1 MDEAGLRIEVQRCPQ
16 GGLRFVEPAIY
27 RTAQA
32 EKAPAGAAQELER
45 FVRAPEYAGEAR
57 NPAQH
62 VGVVW
67 RESQRAA
74 SGGRRPSSPSR
85 GSQPPGRARRAPKAR
100 SGARSSARCAA
111 SRAWW
116 NPEFTG

>member
-32 EKAPAGAAQELER
+32 EKAPAGAAQWIERNRPAQELER

-67 RESQRAA
+67 RESQCALQVA
-74 SGGRRPSSPSR
+74 VGDLPVVALSTTRPS
-85 GSQPPGRARRAPKAR
+85 AA
-100 SGARSSARCAA
+100 CA
-111 SRAWW
+111 
-116 NPEFTG
+116 

>member
-16 GGLRFVEPAIY
+16 GLRFVEAAIY

-32 EKAPAGAAQELER
+32 EKAPAGAAQWIERNRPAQELER

-62 VGVVW
+62 VGVAW
-67 RESQRAA
+67 RESQCALQVA
-74 SGGRRPSSPSR
+74 VGDLPVVALSATRPS
-85 GSQPPGRARRAPKAR
+85 AA
-100 SGARSSARCAA
+100 CA
-111 SRAWW
+111 
-116 NPEFTG
+116 